1 MVGVVISFLANDT
14 DVDGDDLQIVIV
26 DEPIN
31 GQVQVNT
38 DCSFSYTHDGSET
51 TSDIFTYMAFDGEY
65 NSNEATVSIAVSPV
79 NDSPVIVYSANFET
93 IEETPFDVVIGD
105 FVIDDPDSDV
115 GSMTLQISDGSNY
128 TTAAITDGYTITPAA
143 NFSGQLVV
151 PVTVSDGDSTSAVW
165 ELFVTV
171 IGGNDAPVVVNQR
184 QIYPLKK
191 ILTILQSATWI
202 SRFTILLI
210 VMVMI

>member
-1 MVGVVISFLANDT
+1 
-14 DVDGDDLQIVIV
+14 
-26 DEPIN
+26 
-31 GQVQVNT
+31 
-38 DCSFSYTHDGSET
+38 
-51 TSDIFTYMAFDGEY
+51 MAFDGEY

-105 FVIDDPDSDV
+105 FIIEDPDSDV

-143 NFSGQLVV
+143 NFSGELVV
-151 PVTVSDGDSTSAVW
+151 PVTVSDGDLTSAVW

-171 IGGNDAPVVVNQR
+171 IGGNDAPVVVNAAAD
-184 QIYPLKK
+184 ISVEEDSDH
-191 ILTILQSATWI
+191 IIISGNLQKQNHLQK
-202 SRFTILLI
+202 RFP
-210 VMVMI
+210 